1 MIVILLW
8 LPVCLG
14 LVVLF
19 LVRKVAIDALSSVAT
34 RERDTLL
41 KVQTAL
47 RALGGDSKKVK
58 FVPNKA
64 RFSALGEGVSRRKGD
79 KATARLLEENRKKR
93 ERLKEVRRSLKA
105 TLTFRKTKG

>member
-1 MIVILLW
+1 MVVILLW

-19 LVRKVAIDALSSVAT
+19 LIRKVAIDALSSVAT

-47 RALGGDSKKVK
+47 R
-58 FVPNKA
+58 
-64 RFSALGEGVSRRKGD
+64 ALGEGVSRRKGD